1 MNEAARAALSIRAF
15 EAAAIDADAFDHES
29 HVYLAWLYVQ
39 EFDLAHAIA
48 RFDAALRRLTAKL
61 GATGKYHATITW
73 LFLLLISERREDG
86 ENWAAFRRRNS
97 DLFDDSRSTLR
108 RYYSEDR
115 LFSDRARRQF
125 VLPDRVGA

>member
-1 MNEAARAALSIRAF
+1 MNETARAALSIQAF
-15 EAAAIDADAFDHES
+15 EAADIDADAFDHES

-39 EFDLAHAIA
+39 EFELAQAIA

-61 GATGKYHATITW
+61 GAAGKYHATITW
-73 LFLLLISERREDG
+73 LFLLLISERSEDD
-86 ENWAAFRRRNS
+86 EDWTTFRARNS
-97 DLFDDSRSTLR
+97 DLVVDGRSALR
-108 RYYSEDR
+108 RYYSEGR